1 MKSNMEQVSIKYGA
15 LTAAGLT
22 AVFLL
27 AKFAGLADLLV
38 LRLLNLP
45 ILVGGVLM
53 AIHHFK
59 AQKNSNMAY
68 LEGFGIGMFTSLIGV
83 ITFAVFMLF
92 YLTLIDP
99 AFMDVIREKSMFG
112 SYLNPFIAS
121 FTIVI
126 EGLGS
131 GLMITFTLMQ
141 YFKNP
146 YRVEV

>member
-1 MKSNMEQVSIKYGA
+1 MEKVSIKHGI
-15 LTAAGLT
+15 LTAAGLI
-22 AVFLL
+22 VFFLL
-27 AKFAGLADLLV
+27 SKFAGLADLLV

-53 AIHHFK
+53 AINHFK
-59 AQKNSNMAY
+59 AQNKRKMAY
-68 LEGFGIGMFTSLIGV
+68 LEGFGIGIFTSLIGV
-83 ITFAVFMLF
+83 TTFAVFMLF

-99 AFMDVIREKSMFG
+99 AFMDVIREKAMFG

-141 YFKNP
+141 YLKNP
-146 YRVEV
+146 HRVEV

>member
-1 MKSNMEQVSIKYGA
+1 
-15 LTAAGLT
+15 
-22 AVFLL
+22 
-27 AKFAGLADLLV
+27 
-38 LRLLNLP
+38 
-45 ILVGGVLM
+45 
-53 AIHHFK
+53 
-59 AQKNSNMAY
+59 MAY